1 MKLIQKRKAIIDL
14 IERYMDKTLSEW
26 CLCFV
31 KWVEERW
38 IVKDYIVEYSSLSS
52 GYTSSKREYNSLY
65 DKKLIIWHYDITAV
79 LKYIE
84 KKWYWIEF
92 DCLTNEA
99 DCYFMIKDDVWYDAN
114 LIWTFPNKPLH
125 LYDTNEDEQLLDLL
139 LKLK

>member
-1 MKLIQKRKAIIDL
+1 MKITETRKDIIEL
-14 IERYMDKTLSEW
+14 IEPYMDKSKSQFALVTHEKYDWEIQQLEITLDNYTDW
-26 CLCFV
+26 F
-31 KWVEERW
+31 
-38 IVKDYIVEYSSLSS
+38 IKDCKV
-52 GYTSSKREYNSLY
+52 
-65 DKKLIIWHYDITAV
+65 IWHYDITAV

-125 LYDTNEDEQLLDLL
+125 LYDTNDDEQLLDLL